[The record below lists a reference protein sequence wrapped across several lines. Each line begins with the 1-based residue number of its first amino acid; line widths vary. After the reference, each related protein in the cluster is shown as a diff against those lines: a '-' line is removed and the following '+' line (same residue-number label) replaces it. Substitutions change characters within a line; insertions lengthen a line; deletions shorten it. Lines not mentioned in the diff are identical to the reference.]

1 MKKIFLSISLIAAL
15 ATFNTGCKKYLDVNS
30 DPNNPT
36 EVEAA
41 LLLPPIIQNF
51 AHGLAIDSRYVGRYV
66 QHWHYGA
73 AASDQWDQHG
83 YTRNNDRAAAM
94 FRSVY
99 WRGGYNLINM
109 IAEAKTNEKWDYV
122 GVGYALKA
130 YGWQTLTDMHGEI
143 IVSEA
148 FTPGQTAFNYD
159 TQEEVYMEVR
169 RLCDTALFY
178 LNKTDGKVSEA
189 SLKRGDQIF
198 RGNRDRWI
206 KFVYGLLARNYN
218 HLSKKGS
225 LYKPDSV
232 IYYADKA
239 MASNADDAFSPNVA
253 AAPPADASPWG
264 QSRATIS
271 GEEGFHALGQSWYSI
286 VLMDSTTFG
295 GPRVTDPRMAVML
308 MPSPDGVYRG
318 LNPAKG
324 ATEITVVNQRVPNLY
339 GLTQNTAPTLTQSG
353 LKYLWRNAAPVPLM
367 TYAEMQFIKAEA
379 SFKLGL
385 MQQALDAYKNGV
397 SASIDFVGLVPTY
410 SGLNDLGGFTPG
422 TGTPVI
428 TPAAKTAYM
437 SNVNIIPTDPANI
450 TLAKIMMQK
459 WIALYGWGAHEVW
472 VDMRRYDYSNT
483 VYLGFKLPNPLFTDN
498 ANKVVQRTRMRY
510 NSEYI
515 WNTAALQQIGGLDV
529 DFHTKPT
536 WIALP

>member
-1 MKKIFLSISLIAAL
+1 MKKIFVSIIS
-15 ATFNTGCKKYLDVNS
+15 ATVLLVSGTGCKKYLDVNS

-36 EVEAA
+36 DVEAA
-41 LLLPPIIQNF
+41 LLLSPILQNF
-51 AHGLAIDSRYVGRYV
+51 SHGSAIDNRYIGRYV
-66 QHWHYGA
+66 QQWHYGA
-73 AASDQWDQHG
+73 TTGDQWDQHG

-109 IAEAKTNEKWDYV
+109 ISEAKTNEKWDYV

-148 FTPGQTAFNYD
+148 FTPGQTAFTYD
-159 TQEEVYMEVR
+159 TQEQVYMEVR
-169 RLCDTALFY
+169 KLCDTALFY
-178 LNKTDGKVSEA
+178 LNKVDGKVSEA
-189 SLKRGDQIF
+189 SLKRGDQVF
-198 RGNRDRWI
+198 KGVRERWI
-206 KFVYGLLARNYN
+206 KFVYGILARNYN

-232 IYYADKA
+232 IYFADKA
-239 MASNADDAFSPNVA
+239 MASNADDAMTPCDGASA
-253 AAPPADASPWG
+253 AADASPYG

-271 GEEGFHALGQSWYSI
+271 GEEGFHAMGQSWYAI
-286 VLMDSTTFG
+286 VLMDSTNFG
-295 GPRVTDPRMAVML
+295 SPTKVTDPRMAVML

-324 ATEITVVNQRVPNLY
+324 VTEISVVAQRVPNLY
-339 GLTQNTAPTLTQSG
+339 GLTMNTAPTLTQTG
-353 LKYLWRNAAPVPLM
+353 LKYLWRNEAPVPMM

-379 SFKLGL
+379 SLKLGL
-385 MQQALDAYKNGV
+385 NQQALDAYKNGV
-397 SASIDFVGLVPTY
+397 SASIDFVGMMPGYVKLAY
-410 SGLNDLGGFTPG
+410 TPG
-422 TGTPVI
+422 TGTSVI
-428 TPAAKTAYM
+428 TPAQKTAYM
-437 SNVNIIPTDPANI
+437 NNTFVVPTDPANI

-459 WIALYGWGAHEVW
+459 WIAMYGWGAHEVW
-472 VDMRRYDYSNT
+472 ADMRRHDYSNT
-483 VYLGFKLPNPLFTDN
+483 VYLNFKIPNPLFTDN
-498 ANKVVQRTRMRY
+498 NSKVVQRTRMRY

-515 WNTAALQQIGGLDV
+515 WNTVALQAIGGLDV

-536 WIALP
+536 WIAMP